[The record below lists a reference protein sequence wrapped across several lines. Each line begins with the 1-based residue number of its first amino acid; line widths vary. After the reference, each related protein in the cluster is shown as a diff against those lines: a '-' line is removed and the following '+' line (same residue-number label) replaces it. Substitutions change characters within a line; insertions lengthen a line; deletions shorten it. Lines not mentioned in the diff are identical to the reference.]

1 MTNFSISRCHSV
13 QLSFTEKT
21 MPFNYND
28 CMREGLLRKIPPSKD
43 KATQSLKKAR
53 EWLKEAENS
62 LKGEAFSSSIL
73 ASYMVMFHAARTILF
88 FDGFREKSHACVAR
102 YLEEKYVKT
111 GKLDKKWVELLDHSR
126 EIRHNDQYDLSFF
139 STKEEA
145 ENALK
150 SVNDFFVAMETLFK
164 GILK

>member
-1 MTNFSISRCHSV
+1 M
-13 QLSFTEKT
+13 
-21 MPFNYND
+21 
-28 CMREGLLRKIPPSKD
+28 LRKIPPSKD

-62 LKGEAFSSSIL
+62 LKGDALNSSIL
-73 ASYMVMFHAARTILF
+73 ASYMAMFHAARTILF
-88 FDGFREKSHACVAR
+88 LDGFREKSHACVAR

-126 EIRHNDQYDLSFF
+126 EIRHDGQYDLSFF

-150 SVNDFFVAMETLFK
+150 SANDFFVAMETLFK
-164 GILK
+164 SILK

>member
-1 MTNFSISRCHSV
+1 
-13 QLSFTEKT
+13 

-28 CMREGLLRKIPPSKD
+28 CIKQGLLRKIPPSKD
-43 KATQSLKKAR
+43 KAKQSLKKAR

-62 LKGEAFSSSIL
+62 LKGKAFSSSIL
-73 ASYMVMFHAARTILF
+73 ASYMVMFHAARAILF
-88 FDGFREKSHACVAR
+88 FDGSREKSHACVAR

-150 SVNDFFVAMETLFK
+150 SANDFLKTMENLFETIRK
-164 GILK
+164 LTK

>member
-1 MTNFSISRCHSV
+1 
-13 QLSFTEKT
+13 

-28 CMREGLLRKIPPSKD
+28 CVRARLLRKIPPSKD
-43 KATQSLKKAR
+43 KATQSFKKAR
-53 EWLKEAENS
+53 EWWKESENS
-62 LKGEAFSSSIL
+62 LKGDAFNSSIL
-73 ASYMVMFHAARTILF
+73 ASYMVMFHAARAILF

-126 EIRHNDQYDLSFF
+126 EIRHGDQYDLSFS

-150 SVNDFFVAMETLFK
+150 SANGFSAAMESLFEAIIK
-164 GILK
+164 

>member
-1 MTNFSISRCHSV
+1 
-13 QLSFTEKT
+13 

-28 CMREGLLRKIPPSKD
+28 CMREGLLRKMPPSKD

-62 LKGEAFSSSIL
+62 LKGDAFNSSIL
-73 ASYMVMFHAARTILF
+73 ASYMVMFHASRTILF
-88 FDGFREKSHACVAR
+88 LDGFREKSHACVAR

-126 EIRHNDQYDLSFF
+126 EIRHDYQYDLSFF

-150 SVNDFFVAMETLFK
+150 SANDFFAAMESLFK
-164 GILK
+164 ALIK

>member
-1 MTNFSISRCHSV
+1 M
-13 QLSFTEKT
+13 
-21 MPFNYND
+21 
-28 CMREGLLRKIPPSKD
+28 LRRIPPSKD
-43 KATQSLKKAR
+43 KAVQSLKKAR

-62 LKGEAFSSSIL
+62 LRGNALNSSIL

-88 FDGFREKSHACVAR
+88 LDGFREKSHACVAR
-102 YLEEKYVKT
+102 YLDEKYVKT

-139 STKEEA
+139 STKEET

-150 SVNDFFVAMETLFK
+150 SADDFFVAMETLFK

>member
-1 MTNFSISRCHSV
+1 
-13 QLSFTEKT
+13 
-21 MPFNYND
+21 MPYNYND

-43 KATQSLKKAR
+43 KAAQSLKKAR

-62 LKGEAFSSSIL
+62 LKGDAFNSSIL
-73 ASYMVMFHAARTILF
+73 ASYMVMFHAARMLLF
-88 FDGFREKSHACVAR
+88 LDGFREKSHACVAR

-111 GKLDKKWVELLDHSR
+111 GKLDKKWVELLDHNR

-150 SVNDFFVAMETLFK
+150 SSNDFLGAIDNLVKTL
-164 GILK
+164 LK